1 VIDALQRIAAPALVL
16 VGEHDAAY
24 LRSAEV
30 LAAKLPKAE
39 SVVIPDAGHI
49 VNIEQADA
57 FDAAA
62 LAFLARVAPPTR

>member
-1 VIDALQRIAAPALVL
+1 

-39 SVVIPDAGHI
+39 SVVIPEAGHI
-49 VNIEQADA
+49 VNIERAEA

-62 LAFLARVAPPTR
+62 LGFLARVAPVER